1 MAPVFRPSCRAC
13 RPRAEVQPFHGG
25 AGPALDATAGRRSE
39 GRRRA
44 FVARSKAVVGE
55 PTIMPG
61 LHSLDVGEKVSEN
74 LVGRTIL
81 TAGQVEDVVACLATL
96 E

>member
-1 MAPVFRPSCRAC
+1 
-13 RPRAEVQPFHGG
+13 
-25 AGPALDATAGRRSE
+25 
-39 GRRRA
+39 
-44 FVARSKAVVGE
+44 
-55 PTIMPG
+55 MPG